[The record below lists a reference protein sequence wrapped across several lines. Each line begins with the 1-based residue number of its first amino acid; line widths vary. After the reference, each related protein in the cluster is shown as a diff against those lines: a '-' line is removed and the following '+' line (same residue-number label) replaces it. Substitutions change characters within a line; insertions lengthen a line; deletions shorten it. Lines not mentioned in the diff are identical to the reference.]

1 MGAVYGMTPGS
12 PFLKALAPIPIA
24 PGVAAHSIIPI
35 QGDPPPQGQGD
46 GVVMYDSAHI
56 DGVESELVV
65 PRWYHSVQNNPLAIE
80 EVRRILLEH
89 AEKTC
94 ATVHVGCQ
102 GDRALPAAAGSTA
115 PPARITPRRGVQAP
129 RQPAQ
134 SPP

>member
-1 MGAVYGMTPGS
+1 MTPGS
-12 PFLKALAPIPIA
+12 PLLKALAPIPIA

-46 GVVMYDSAHI
+46 GVVKYESAHI
-56 DGVESELVV
+56 EGVESELVV

-94 ATVHVGCQ
+94 AKVHVGCV
-102 GDRALPAAAGSTA
+102 GDRPLPTAAGPTG
-115 PPARITPRRGVQAP
+115 PPTRVTPRRGIRVP